1 MAQLRAARPSAA
13 ANDAVPALVDDA
25 TWQAMQITPPGA
37 RFTLQPPGYGRLSM
51 SFVAIGHVPHL
62 PSVYGSNQGGGFN
75 GAGGVLA
82 DYQSFAAV
90 YHHDL
95 TTPTLNA
102 TLAPN
107 FAWIATRDDAAS
119 LARVRKALGA
129 SDLALGSL
137 KDTRQLIDDQRNNP
151 LQIEFANTL
160 LIGAATAL
168 LLALIGIWVGSWLNA
183 RGRIVNFAVL
193 RALGTTP
200 RQIRSMLIWEQAIVY
215 LAGGV
220 LGAALGWV
228 LSLTALPML
237 IFVELATRGNFQN
250 VPNIPPARVIVPG
263 DTLALA
269 LGVLTAICILALIL
283 TMGALARLSLGQT
296 LRLNE
301 D

>member
-1 MAQLRAARPSAA
+1 MAQLSAARASAI
-13 ANDAVPALVDDA
+13 ANDNVPALVDDA
-25 TWQAMQITPPGA
+25 TWQEMQLTPGA
-37 RFTLQPPGYGRLSM
+37 RFTLQPPGYGRQSM
-51 SFVAIGHVPHL
+51 GFVAIGHVAHL
-62 PSVYGSNQGGGFN
+62 PTVYGSYQGGGFN

-82 DYQSFAAV
+82 DYQSYAAI

-95 TTPTLNA
+95 AASAANA

-119 LARVRKALGA
+119 QASARKALG
-129 SDLALGSL
+129 SGTLALGSL
-137 KDTRQLIDDQRNNP
+137 QDMRQILDNQRNNP

-183 RGRIVNFAVL
+183 RGRLVNFAVL

-200 RQIRSMLIWEQAIVY
+200 PQMRAMLMWEQAIVY
-215 LAGGV
+215 LAGGA
-220 LGAALGWV
+220 LGIALGWV

-237 IFVELATRGNFQN
+237 IFVELATNGNFQN
-250 VPNIPPARVIVPG
+250 VPNVPPARVVVPG
-263 DTLALA
+263 GTLGLA
-269 LGVLTAICILALIL
+269 LGVLVVICILALIL
-283 TMGALARLSLGQT
+283 TMSALARLSLGQT